1 MIGYDIP
8 IISAVL
14 SYKGSYGGA
23 SAAAGPA
30 GDSPPGKRV
39 LVLFCNVRSLGLQ
52 GVTGYEVLAECDLS
66 NGLPAFDVVGLPDAA
81 VKEARNRVRSAA
93 KNCGFIFP
101 VSRITVNLAPADRR
115 KAGTVYDLPMLVGI
129 LAAGGQLPPPPPD
142 AAFVGELSLAGGLR
156 PVTGMLPM
164 ALAAR
169 RAGISTLYVPADSAA
184 EATLAEGLTVY
195 PVESVDA
202 LVRHLRGDAPLVPAS
217 CWAPFGEEEDQPD
230 FADVKGQDQV
240 KRALEIAAAGGHN
253 LAMIGPPG
261 SGKSMLARRLP
272 SILPDLSRREALEA
286 TEIHSVLGLT
296 SREQPMVT
304 RRPFRA
310 PHHSISATGMAG
322 GGTPVPRPGEI
333 SLAHNGVL
341 FLDELPEFHKD
352 VLEVLRQP
360 LEEGQVQISRAA
372 ASEVFPSRFMLI
384 CAMNPCKCGWYGHP
398 SGRCRCSE
406 GEVKKYL
413 GKLSGPLLDRIDL
426 YVEVPALEFDELAQ
440 KPRAESS
447 AAIRAR
453 VNAARALQA
462 ARFGPAGPD
471 CNAHM
476 GPRELQELCPLD
488 SACQAVMKGAFAR
501 MGLTARSYDR
511 ILRVARTIAD
521 LDGAEQIAVPH
532 LAEAIQYRESAYFR
546 R

>member
-1 MIGYDIP
+1 M
-8 IISAVL
+8 
-14 SYKGSYGGA
+14 
-23 SAAAGPA
+23 
-30 GDSPPGKRV
+30 
-39 LVLFCNVRSLGLQ
+39 FCHVRSLGLQ
-52 GVTGYEVLAECDLS
+52 GLNGYEVLAECDLS

-93 KNCGFIFP
+93 RNCGFSFP

-129 LAAGGQLPPPPPD
+129 LAAGGQLPPPPAG
-142 AAFVGELSLAGGLR
+142 AAFVGELSLAGALR

-169 RAGISTLYVPADSAA
+169 RAGITSLYVPADSAP
-184 EATLAEGLTVY
+184 EATLAGGLTVY
-195 PVESVDA
+195 PVEDVGR
-202 LVRHLRGDAPLVPAS
+202 LVRHLRGEEPLVPAPRWVPGDPS
-217 CWAPFGEEEDQPD
+217 MAELD
-230 FADVKGQDQV
+230 FADVKGQDQA

-272 SILPDLSRREALEA
+272 SILPRLSEREALEA
-286 TEIHSVLGLT
+286 TQVHSVLGLT
-296 SREQPMVT
+296 SREAPMVT

-322 GGTPVPRPGEI
+322 GGSPIPRPGEI

-352 VLEVLRQP
+352 VLESLRQP
-360 LEEGQVQISRAA
+360 LEEGRVQIARAA
-372 ASEVFPSRFMLI
+372 ASEIFPSRFMLV
-384 CAMNPCKCGWYGHP
+384 CAMNPCKCGWHGQP
-398 SGRCRCSE
+398 GGRCRCSE
-406 GEVKKYL
+406 GEVKQYL
-413 GKLSGPLLDRIDL
+413 GKLSGPLLDRVDL
-426 YVEVPALEFDELAQ
+426 YVEVPALGFDELSRRSQ
-440 KPRAESS
+440 GERSS
-447 AAIRAR
+447 VIRAR
-453 VNAARALQA
+453 VEDARARQG
-462 ARFGPAGPD
+462 ARFGPDGPD

-476 GPRELQELCPLD
+476 GPQEIQRFCPLD
-488 SACQAVMKGAFAR
+488 PAGQDIMRGAFQR
-501 MGLTARSYDR
+501 LGLTARSYDR

-521 LDGAEQIAVPH
+521 LDGAEEIQVPH
-532 LAEAIQYRESAYFR
+532 LAEAVQYRESSYFR

>member
-93 KNCGFIFP
+93 KNCGFTFP

-129 LAAGGQLPPPPPD
+129 LAAGGQLPPPSPD

-296 SREQPMVT
+296 SREHPMVT

-333 SLAHNGVL
+333 LWPITGSSFWTSCPSSTRTCWRSCASPWRRG
-341 FLDELPEFHKD
+341 
-352 VLEVLRQP
+352 R
-360 LEEGQVQISRAA
+360 SRSPGPPPARSFPA
-372 ASEVFPSRFMLI
+372 AS
-384 CAMNPCKCGWYGHP
+384 C
-398 SGRCRCSE
+398 
-406 GEVKKYL
+406 
-413 GKLSGPLLDRIDL
+413 
-426 YVEVPALEFDELAQ
+426 
-440 KPRAESS
+440 SS
-447 AAIRAR
+447 A
-453 VNAARALQA
+453 
-462 ARFGPAGPD
+462 P
-471 CNAHM
+471 
-476 GPRELQELCPLD
+476 
-488 SACQAVMKGAFAR
+488 
-501 MGLTARSYDR
+501 
-511 ILRVARTIAD
+511 
-521 LDGAEQIAVPH
+521 
-532 LAEAIQYRESAYFR
+532 
-546 R
+546 